1 MIGKLLGVAVTLALP
16 ALLAAQT
23 PPLPKA
29 QVVAHRATRR
39 QGEVVGLDNR
49 PTWIAQPP
57 VGRATPP
64 AAPPTGTVPRGA
76 MPAQPPQ
83 KPTNP
88 GSQAGTHR
96 P

>member
-1 MIGKLLGVAVTLALP
+1 MIRKLLGVAVTLALP
-16 ALLAAQT
+16 ALLAAQV
-23 PPLPKA
+23 P
-29 QVVAHRATRR
+29 AHRAARR

-49 PTWIAQPP
+49 PSWIAQPP
-57 VGRATPP
+57 VGRAAP
-64 AAPPTGTVPRGA
+64 AALPTGTVPRA
-76 MPAQPPQ
+76 ALPAQPPQ

>member
-1 MIGKLLGVAVTLALP
+1 MIRNLLAAAVILAFP

-23 PPLPKA
+23 PQVPKA
-29 QVVAHRATRR
+29 QVLAHRAARR

-49 PTWIAQPP
+49 PSWIAQPP
-57 VGRATPP
+57 VGRAAP
-64 AAPPTGTVPRGA
+64 AAPPTGTVPRA
-76 MPAQPPQ
+76 ALPAQPPQ